1 VVGWQLHAQRSAQ
14 RWNVLA
20 RPRRTG
26 GHEVA
31 SLKEITQA
39 ALAAKRTISKEM
51 LRHEDARAFA
61 RGRGLSQSTAESLI
75 AHGLDLPE
83 RLLFMTESAIQE
95 IPGIGETALAEIR
108 AYRARF
114 EQKD

>member
-1 VVGWQLHAQRSAQ
+1 VVGWRFTHNVRPWAQ

-20 RPRRTG
+20 RPSRTG
-26 GHEVA
+26 GHKVA

-51 LRHEDARAFA
+51 LRR
-61 RGRGLSQSTAESLI
+61 
-75 AHGLDLPE
+75 
-83 RLLFMTESAIQE
+83 AIQE
-95 IPGIGETALAEIR
+95 IPGVGETALAEIR